1 LKIVDWSDRELAT
14 CVKIIDTAE
23 QFKKSGN
30 TAANQRK
37 KLEDLLEKCLEMRDL
52 IKVERYEVRKMLGEA
67 KRFVD
72 SNPVG
77 DLHAAEVEKISAMA
91 KSKLQ
96 NIWNMLS
103 DCEQVVG
110 NALNFGMD
118 GTSSLQSTATTGKT
132 TVIY

>member
-1 LKIVDWSDRELAT
+1 MQSV
-14 CVKIIDTAE
+14 
-23 QFKKSGN
+23 
-30 TAANQRK
+30 K

-103 DCEQVVG
+103 DSEQVVG
-110 NALNFGMD
+110 EPTAKKALDVGNS
-118 GTSSLQSTATTGKT
+118 GTELMRRDFSDC
-132 TVIY
+132 YR